1 MPVTGLR
8 GRQILDGDVV
18 RADLNITTEGSA
30 VIRRIIAG
38 TNISITSTGVDSGTG
53 DVTISATGT
62 GLNGTG
68 FVRMA
73 GTTVSYITGTS
84 AQFVKADGSLD
95 SSSYFANGDYYA
107 PNTTFGQRPLRS
119 QIVDNVL
126 YQADSRF
133 AVTRT
138 DNSTRLG
145 NALFNGNY
153 DQTALTIAAGTSLT
167 FSINFTANGNSSI
180 TYTEGAVYLHFYYT
194 SVPASVS
201 GRVKDS
207 GGTWR
212 NITGWTNVSTNGSFA
227 VWRGNVP
234 GFNYLTDMEITIT
247 APAGGT
253 ANFSQWEYVMGRPGQ
268 YEWGVISKMQNNN
281 LWTNLNFRNGT
292 NASTISLVAST
303 GVVTAAS
310 FVRTSGTSSQFLKAD
325 GSVDST
331 TYHSGNS
338 IWSQVFGVY
347 AVGANTAITNTD
359 TLETALEKLQGQ
371 VNARLTGNQTITV
384 SGDASGSGA
393 TAIALTLAT
402 VNSNVGT
409 FNNVTVN
416 AKGLVT
422 AASNISYLTGNQ
434 TISLTGEA
442 TGSGATSIAVTLTNS
457 AVIGKVLTGLN
468 ITGGTV
474 AAADTIL
481 TAFGKLQNQVNG
493 LTGGVTYQGTWNAST
508 NTPTLASSAGTKGFY
523 YVVSVAGSTALNG
536 VSTWSL
542 GDWVIYNGTAWEK
555 VDNTDAVISVNGFTG
570 AVSLTTANVSESGN
584 LYYTDARARAAITLT
599 TTGSSGAATYS
610 GGTLNIPTYT
620 LAGLGGQTALNGT
633 GFVKISGTTITYDN
647 STYALSSHTHSYFIG
662 TTAVQTSSANQGLTG
677 ISSIGFVA
685 EGSDSASIS
694 TTISGT
700 STFFDFNLT
709 DDNNN
714 DEWRW
719 RFTPSGATVY
729 NAMRLVPVSNTA
741 ANLIVSGT
749 ITGSQIIRSGGTSSQ
764 FLKADG
770 SVDSTAYTTNTGTVT
785 SVSGTGTVSGLTL
798 SGTVTTSGSLT
809 LGGTLSAS
817 IDNIT
822 DEHRLFNNMGD
833 SHGTR
838 TSFDASTPS
847 YNFGFRYVQGNT
859 NGPATG
865 GGGQFYSW
873 YLGLGNDYPA
883 TGGGS
888 YGMYVA
894 IPRSATTPYM
904 SIRYNENNSLG
915 SWIKIA
921 AGYADTAGALTSM
934 NISQFT
940 NNSGY
945 LTGITSGQV
954 TTALGYTPYNS
965 TNPNGYIT
973 ASSSNTLT
981 NKSGNISQWTND
993 SGYITATSSTYTYSA
1008 SLTLSTSW
1016 QNTGVTS
1023 ANLTAGGV
1031 YIISCFANDYSVSGS
1046 QYSCTYAGV
1055 MYWYTGGS
1063 NSVDTISE
1071 IALHHSG
1078 HHDGGRFIY
1087 LRTLSTLSADGK
1099 TYLQIK
1105 GNGNNSAASTYSFT
1119 FKRLL

>member
-18 RADLNITTEGSA
+18 RADFNITTEGSA

-749 ITGSQIIRSGGTSSQ
+749 ITGSQIIRSGGTASQ

-798 SGTVTTSGSLT
+798 TGTVTTSGSLT
-809 LGGTLSAS
+809 LGGTL
-817 IDNIT
+817 T
-822 DEHRLFNNMGD
+822 L
-833 SHGTR
+833 
-838 TSFDASTPS
+838 
-847 YNFGFRYVQGNT
+847 
-859 NGPATG
+859 
-865 GGGQFYSW
+865 
-873 YLGLGNDYPA
+873 
-883 TGGGS
+883 
-888 YGMYVA
+888 
-894 IPRSATTPYM
+894 
-904 SIRYNENNSLG
+904 
-915 SWIKIA
+915 
-921 AGYADTAGALTSM
+921 
-934 NISQFT
+934 
-940 NNSGY
+940 
-945 LTGITSGQV
+945 TSGQV

-1016 QNTGVTS
+1016 QNTGVTATELS
-1023 ANLTAGGV
+1023 TSGV
-1031 YIISCFANDYSVSGS
+1031 YIVTCAVNDFGVGGG
-1046 QYSCTYAGV
+1046 QYSETYVGM
-1055 MYWYTGGS
+1055 MYWYAAGTNS
-1063 NSVDTISE
+1063 NNAAEIS
-1071 IALHHSG
+1071 LHHSG
-1078 HHDGGRFIY
+1078 HADNDRYIY
-1087 LRTLSTLSADGK
+1087 LRTWTDTGGATGK
-1099 TYLQIK
+1099 IYLQIK
-1105 GNGNNSAASTYSFT
+1105 GNGTNSAASTYSFT

>member
-8 GRQILDGDVV
+8 GRQILDGDVL
-18 RADLNITTEGSA
+18 RADLNTSTSGSA
-30 VIRRIIAG
+30 VITKIIAG
-38 TNISITSTGVDSGTG
+38 TNISISSTGVDAGTG
-53 DVTISATGT
+53 DVTINATGT

-68 FVRMA
+68 FVRMT

-84 AQFVKADGSLD
+84 AQFVKANGSLD
-95 SSSYFANGDYYA
+95 SNSYFATGDYFA
-107 PNTTFGQRPLRS
+107 PNALFGQRPLRS

-133 AVTRT
+133 SVTRT
-138 DNSTRLG
+138 DTSGRMG

-153 DQTALTIAAGTSLT
+153 DQTAFTVAANTSQT
-167 FSINFTANGNSSI
+167 FNINFTANGNSSI

-207 GGTWR
+207 NSTWR
-212 NITGWTNVSTNGSFA
+212 DITGWTNVSTNGSFA

-234 GFNYLTDMEITIT
+234 SFNYMTDMEITIT
-247 APAGGT
+247 ANAGGG

-268 YEWGVISKMQNNN
+268 YEWGVISKMQDNN
-281 LWTNLNFRNGT
+281 LWTNLTFRNST
-292 NASTISLVAST
+292 NAATISLAPST

-310 FVRTSGTSSQFLKAD
+310 FVRSGGTPSQFLKAN
-325 GSVDST
+325 GTIDSN
-331 TYHSGNS
+331 TY
-338 IWSQVFGVY
+338 
-347 AVGANTAITNTD
+347 
-359 TLETALEKLQGQ
+359 
-371 VNARLTGNQTITV
+371 LTGNQSITV

-402 VNSNVGT
+402 VNSNIGT

-422 AASNISYLTGNQ
+422 AASNVSYLTGNQ
-434 TISLTGEA
+434 SISLTGEA
-442 TGSGATSIAVTLTNS
+442 TGSGATSISVTLTNS
-457 AVIGKVLTGLN
+457 AVIGKLLTGLN

-474 AAADTIL
+474 AATDTIL
-481 TAFGKLQNQVNG
+481 AAFGKLQNQVNG

-508 NTPTLASSAGTKGFY
+508 NTPALASSTGTKGFY
-523 YVVSVAGSTALNG
+523 YVVSVAGTTALNG
-536 VSTWSL
+536 VSSWSL
-542 GDWVIYNGTAWEK
+542 GDWAIYNGTAWEK
-555 VDNTDAVISVNGFTG
+555 VDNTDAVVSVNGFTG

-749 ITGSQIIRSGGTSSQ
+749 ITGSQIIRSGGTASQ

-770 SVDSTAYTTNTGTVT
+770 SVDSSSYVPTSRTLTINGTAFDLSADRSWTITATGGVSALSAGSGISVSSTTGAITVTNTGLLSATAGSGI
-785 SVSGTGTVSGLTL
+785 SVS
-798 SGTVTTSGSLT
+798 TTSGVLNIVNTGILSSTAGSGISVSTASGVLNIVNT
-809 LGGTLSAS
+809 GLLSATSGSGISVSTASGTLNIVNTGLLSATAGTGIS
-817 IDNIT
+817 VSTTSGTLNIVNT
-822 DEHRLFNNMGD
+822 I
-833 SHGTR
+833 T
-838 TSFDASTPS
+838 
-847 YNFGFRYVQGNT
+847 NT
-859 NGPATG
+859 NQLTNG
-865 GGGQFYSW
+865 
-873 YLGLGNDYPA
+873 
-883 TGGGS
+883 
-888 YGMYVA
+888 
-894 IPRSATTPYM
+894 
-904 SIRYNENNSLG
+904 
-915 SWIKIA
+915 
-921 AGYADTAGALTSM
+921 AGY
-934 NISQFT
+934 I
-940 NNSGY
+940 
-945 LTGITSGQV
+945 TGITSGMV
-954 TTALGYTPYNS
+954 TTALGYTPYDS

-1016 QNTGVTS
+1016 QNTGVTATQLS
-1023 ANLTAGGV
+1023 TSGV
-1031 YIISCFANDYSVSGS
+1031 YIVTCAVNDFGVGGG
-1046 QYSCTYAGV
+1046 QYTETYVGI
-1055 MYWYTGGS
+1055 MYWYAAGTNS
-1063 NSVDTISE
+1063 NNAAEIS
-1071 IALHHSG
+1071 LHHSG
-1078 HHDGGRFIY
+1078 HADNDRYIYIRTWTDTGGA
-1087 LRTLSTLSADGK
+1087 TGK
-1099 TYLQIK
+1099 IYLQIK

>member
-8 GRQILDGDVV
+8 GRQIRDGDVL
-18 RADLNITTEGSA
+18 RADLNTSTSGSA
-30 VIRRIIAG
+30 VITKIIAG
-38 TNISITSTGVDSGTG
+38 TNISISSTGVDAGTG

-68 FVRMA
+68 FVRMS

-84 AQFVKADGSLD
+84 AQFVKANGSLD
-95 SSSYFANGDYYA
+95 SNSYFANGDYFA
-107 PNTTFGQRPLRS
+107 PNASFGQRPLRS

-133 AVTRT
+133 SVTRT
-138 DNSTRLG
+138 DTSGRMG

-153 DQTALTIAAGTSLT
+153 DQTAFTVAAGTSQT
-167 FSINFTANGNSSI
+167 FNINFTANGNSSI

-194 SVPASVS
+194 TVPASVS
-201 GRVKDS
+201 GRVKDGNS
-207 GGTWR
+207 TWR
-212 NITGWTNVSTNGSFA
+212 DITGWTNVSTNGSYA

-234 GFNYLTDMEITIT
+234 TFNYMTDMEITIT
-247 APAGGT
+247 ANAGNNAGL
-253 ANFSQWEYVMGRPGQ
+253 SQWEYVMGRPGQ
-268 YEWGVISKMQNNN
+268 YEWGVISKMQDNN
-281 LWTNLNFRNGT
+281 LWTNLTFRNGT
-292 NASTISLVAST
+292 NAATISLAPST

-310 FVRTSGTSSQFLKAD
+310 FVRSGGTASQFLKAN
-325 GSVDST
+325 GTIDSN
-331 TYHSGNS
+331 TY
-338 IWSQVFGVY
+338 
-347 AVGANTAITNTD
+347 
-359 TLETALEKLQGQ
+359 
-371 VNARLTGNQTITV
+371 LTGNQSITV

-402 VNSNVGT
+402 VNSNIGT

-422 AASNISYLTGNQ
+422 AASNVSYLTGNQ
-434 TISLTGEA
+434 SISLTGEA
-442 TGSGATSIAVTLTNS
+442 TGSGATSISVTLTNS
-457 AVIGKVLTGLN
+457 AVIGKLLTGLN

-474 AAADTIL
+474 AATDTIL
-481 TAFGKLQNQVNG
+481 AAFGKLQNQVNG

-508 NTPTLASSAGTKGFY
+508 NTPALASSTGTKGFY
-523 YVVSVAGSTALNG
+523 YVVSVAGTTALNG
-536 VSTWSL
+536 VSSWSL
-542 GDWVIYNGTAWEK
+542 GDWAIYNGTAWEK
-555 VDNTDAVISVNGFTG
+555 VDNTDAVVSVNGFTG

-599 TTGSSGAATYS
+599 TTGSSGAAAYS

-749 ITGSQIIRSGGTSSQ
+749 ITGSQIIRSGGTASQ

-770 SVDSTAYTTNTGTVT
+770 SVDSSSYVPTSRTLTINGTAFDLSADRSWTITATGGVSALSAGSGISVSSTTGAITVTNTGLLSATAGSGI
-785 SVSGTGTVSGLTL
+785 SVS
-798 SGTVTTSGSLT
+798 TTSGVLNILNTGILSSTAGSGISVSTASGVLNIVNT
-809 LGGTLSAS
+809 GLLSATSGSGISVSTASGTLNIVNTGLLSATAGTGIS
-817 IDNIT
+817 VSTTSGTLNIVNT
-822 DEHRLFNNMGD
+822 I
-833 SHGTR
+833 T
-838 TSFDASTPS
+838 
-847 YNFGFRYVQGNT
+847 NT
-859 NGPATG
+859 NQLTNG
-865 GGGQFYSW
+865 
-873 YLGLGNDYPA
+873 
-883 TGGGS
+883 
-888 YGMYVA
+888 
-894 IPRSATTPYM
+894 
-904 SIRYNENNSLG
+904 
-915 SWIKIA
+915 
-921 AGYADTAGALTSM
+921 AGY
-934 NISQFT
+934 I
-940 NNSGY
+940 
-945 LTGITSGQV
+945 TGITSGMV

-1016 QNTGVTS
+1016 QNTGVTATQLS
-1023 ANLTAGGV
+1023 TSGV
-1031 YIISCFANDYSVSGS
+1031 YIVTCAVNDFGVGGG
-1046 QYSCTYAGV
+1046 QYTETYVGI
-1055 MYWYTGGS
+1055 MYWYAAGTNS
-1063 NSVDTISE
+1063 NNAAEIS
-1071 IALHHSG
+1071 LHHSG
-1078 HHDGGRFIY
+1078 HADNDRYIY
-1087 LRTLSTLSADGK
+1087 LRTWTDTGGATGK
-1099 TYLQIK
+1099 IYLQIK

>member
-68 FVRMA
+68 FVRMS
-73 GTTVSYITGTS
+73 GTTVSYIS
-84 AQFVKADGSLD
+84 
-95 SSSYFANGDYYA
+95 
-107 PNTTFGQRPLRS
+107 
-119 QIVDNVL
+119 
-126 YQADSRF
+126 
-133 AVTRT
+133 
-138 DNSTRLG
+138 
-145 NALFNGNY
+145 
-153 DQTALTIAAGTSLT
+153 GTSLQYVLADGT
-167 FSINFTANGNSSI
+167 LKTTTVSTDFVQYGDYITGNTFSNKTVSLNPGIIKGLLWGGAGTRYTDTNTYTGTYPNAGSTWIKTIELIDGSNAVYPSGNIYMGFWVNRPPASISVRVQNTSGTWFGPFTGSEIRAGGSCPTCFAFWKIPVGGGNYIKKWEITLVPQDGFSINLQTLDIVIDNSEGIDQAPLVGRGGSSI
-180 TYTEGAVYLHFYYT
+180 YGNLSFVGSGNATNVTITNAGVGTFAGALT
-194 SVPASVS
+194 ASSFV
-201 GRVKDS
+201 RS
-207 GGTWR
+207 GGT
-212 NITGWTNVSTNGSFA
+212 A
-227 VWRGNVP
+227 
-234 GFNYLTDMEITIT
+234 
-247 APAGGT
+247 
-253 ANFSQWEYVMGRPGQ
+253 
-268 YEWGVISKMQNNN
+268 
-281 LWTNLNFRNGT
+281 
-292 NASTISLVAST
+292 
-303 GVVTAAS
+303 
-310 FVRTSGTSSQFLKAD
+310 SQFLKAN

-338 IWSQVFGVY
+338 IWSQVFSVY

-371 VNARLTGNQTITV
+371 VDARLTGNQTITV

-422 AASNISYLTGNQ
+422 AASNVSYLTGNQ
-434 TISLTGEA
+434 AISLTGEA

-474 AAADTIL
+474 AAADSIL

-749 ITGSQIIRSGGTSSQ
+749 ITGSQIIRSGGTASQ

-770 SVDSTAYTTNTGTVT
+770 SVDSSSYVPTSRTLTINGTTFDLSADRSWTITATGGVSSLSAGSGISVSSATGAITVTNTGLLSATAGSGI
-785 SVSGTGTVSGLTL
+785 SVS
-798 SGTVTTSGSLT
+798 TTSGVLNIVNTGILSSTAGSGISVSTASGVLNIVNT
-809 LGGTLSAS
+809 GLLSATSGSGISVSTASGTLNIVNTGLLSATAGTGIS
-817 IDNIT
+817 VSTTSGTLNIVNT
-822 DEHRLFNNMGD
+822 I
-833 SHGTR
+833 T
-838 TSFDASTPS
+838 
-847 YNFGFRYVQGNT
+847 NT
-859 NGPATG
+859 NQLTNG
-865 GGGQFYSW
+865 
-873 YLGLGNDYPA
+873 
-883 TGGGS
+883 
-888 YGMYVA
+888 
-894 IPRSATTPYM
+894 
-904 SIRYNENNSLG
+904 
-915 SWIKIA
+915 
-921 AGYADTAGALTSM
+921 AGY
-934 NISQFT
+934 I
-940 NNSGY
+940 
-945 LTGITSGQV
+945 TGITSGMV

-1016 QNTGVTS
+1016 QNTGVTATELS
-1023 ANLTAGGV
+1023 TSGV
-1031 YIISCFANDYSVSGS
+1031 YIVTCAVNDFGVGGG
-1046 QYSCTYAGV
+1046 QYTETYVGM
-1055 MYWYTGGS
+1055 MYWYAAGTNS
-1063 NSVDTISE
+1063 NNAAEIS
-1071 IALHHSG
+1071 LHHSG
-1078 HHDGGRFIY
+1078 HADNDRYIY
-1087 LRTLSTLSADGK
+1087 LRTWTDTGGATGK
-1099 TYLQIK
+1099 IYLQIK

>member
-8 GRQILDGDVV
+8 GRQILDGDVL
-18 RADLNITTEGSA
+18 RADLNTSTSGSA
-30 VIRRIIAG
+30 VITKIIAG
-38 TNISITSTGVDSGTG
+38 TNISISSTGVDAGTG
-53 DVTISATGT
+53 DVTINATGT

-68 FVRMA
+68 FVRMT

-84 AQFVKADGSLD
+84 AQFVKANGSLD
-95 SSSYFANGDYYA
+95 SNSYFATGDYFA
-107 PNTTFGQRPLRS
+107 PNALFGQRPLRS

-133 AVTRT
+133 SVTRT
-138 DNSTRLG
+138 DTSGRMG

-153 DQTALTIAAGTSLT
+153 DQTAFTVAANTSQT
-167 FSINFTANGNSSI
+167 FNINFTANGNSSI
-180 TYTEGAVYLHFYYT
+180 IYTEGAVYLHFYYT

-207 GGTWR
+207 NSTWR

-234 GFNYLTDMEITIT
+234 SFNYMTDMEITIT
-247 APAGGT
+247 ANAGGG

-268 YEWGVISKMQNNN
+268 YEWGVISKMQDNN
-281 LWTNLNFRNGT
+281 LWTNLTFRNST
-292 NASTISLVAST
+292 NAATISLAPST

-310 FVRTSGTSSQFLKAD
+310 FVRSGGTASQFLKAN
-325 GSVDST
+325 GTIDSN
-331 TYHSGNS
+331 TY
-338 IWSQVFGVY
+338 
-347 AVGANTAITNTD
+347 
-359 TLETALEKLQGQ
+359 
-371 VNARLTGNQTITV
+371 LTGNQSITV

-402 VNSNVGT
+402 VNSNIGT

-422 AASNISYLTGNQ
+422 AASNVSYLTGNQ
-434 TISLTGEA
+434 SISLTGEA
-442 TGSGATSIAVTLTNS
+442 TGSGATSISVTLTNS
-457 AVIGKVLTGLN
+457 AVIGKLLTGLN

-474 AAADTIL
+474 AATDTIL
-481 TAFGKLQNQVNG
+481 AAFGKLQNQVNG

-508 NTPTLASSAGTKGFY
+508 NTPALASSTGTKGFY
-523 YVVSVAGSTALNG
+523 YVVSVAGTTALNG
-536 VSTWSL
+536 VSSWSL
-542 GDWVIYNGTAWEK
+542 GDWAIYNGTAWEK
-555 VDNTDAVISVNGFTG
+555 VDNTDAVVSVNGFTG

-749 ITGSQIIRSGGTSSQ
+749 ITGSQIIRSGGTASQ

-770 SVDSTAYTTNTGTVT
+770 SVDSSSYVPTSRTLTINGTAFDLSADRSWTITATGGVSALSAGSGISVSSTTGAITVTNTGLLSATAGSGI
-785 SVSGTGTVSGLTL
+785 SVS
-798 SGTVTTSGSLT
+798 TTSGVLNIVNTGILSSTAGSGISVSTASGVLNIVNT
-809 LGGTLSAS
+809 GLLSATSGSGISVSTASGTLNIVNTGLLSATAGTGIS
-817 IDNIT
+817 VSTTSGTLNIVNT
-822 DEHRLFNNMGD
+822 I
-833 SHGTR
+833 T
-838 TSFDASTPS
+838 
-847 YNFGFRYVQGNT
+847 NT
-859 NGPATG
+859 NQLTNG
-865 GGGQFYSW
+865 
-873 YLGLGNDYPA
+873 
-883 TGGGS
+883 
-888 YGMYVA
+888 
-894 IPRSATTPYM
+894 
-904 SIRYNENNSLG
+904 
-915 SWIKIA
+915 
-921 AGYADTAGALTSM
+921 AGY
-934 NISQFT
+934 I
-940 NNSGY
+940 
-945 LTGITSGQV
+945 TGITSGMV

-1016 QNTGVTS
+1016 QNTGVTATQLS
-1023 ANLTAGGV
+1023 TSGV
-1031 YIISCFANDYSVSGS
+1031 YIVTCAVNDFGVGGG
-1046 QYSCTYAGV
+1046 QYTETYVGI
-1055 MYWYTGGS
+1055 MYWYAAGTNS
-1063 NSVDTISE
+1063 NNAAEIS
-1071 IALHHSG
+1071 LHHSG
-1078 HHDGGRFIY
+1078 HADNDRYIYIRTWTDTGGA
-1087 LRTLSTLSADGK
+1087 TGK
-1099 TYLQIK
+1099 IYLQIK